1 MRPDVFSEADY
12 AEVRSRVRSEIGRRR
27 RARAAMYAAAAAVV
41 ILACGLWAWRG
52 ARVDTAQPLVA
63 RVNVPA
69 PPPVEAP
76 QPVASVPVHH
86 HPKHLRLRPAPEPK
100 KEESAEPLLVK
111 LETPDPDVVI
121 YWIVEGK
128 GD

>member
-1 MRPDVFSEADY
+1 V
-12 AEVRSRVRSEIGRRR
+12 
-27 RARAAMYAAAAAVV
+27 ARAKVAVQ
-41 ILACGLWAWRG
+41 R
-52 ARVDTAQPLVA
+52 
-63 RVNVPA
+63 
-69 PPPVEAP
+69 PVEAP
-76 QPVASVPVHH
+76 QPVAAVPVHH

-100 KEESAEPLLVK
+100 TEEPAEPLLVK